1 MKKIASVLLLS
12 TALMGCSEATI
23 DTTTEESMQSS
34 IEKVRKSLSE
44 DDKDKFDEALKIVAF
59 SQVEFSD
66 LFLDAQSNSDVAK
79 SKMEDSLN
87 GKTASEVMD
96 EAKIIEKERKEREKQ
111 QALNEIKELE
121 QKKEAS
127 EKASLELNNFEVVRS
142 RFYKREGRFS
152 TQPIIELTVSNKTN
166 EAVSRV
172 FFKGTLSS
180 PNRSVPWLE
189 ETFNYQIA
197 GGLEPGETAEW
208 VLAPNM
214 FSKWGSVE
222 SPEDTI
228 LTVEVER
235 LDDAE
240 GNEMFST
247 RGFSRRDAD
256 RLRMLKEEFGS

>member
-34 IEKVRKSLSE
+34 IEKVRSSLSE
-44 DDKDKFDEALKIVAF
+44 DDKEKFDDALKIVAF
-59 SQVEFSD
+59 SQVDLSD
-66 LFLDAQSNSDVAK
+66 LFLDSQSNSDVTK
-79 SKMEDSLN
+79 NKMENSLN
-87 GKTASEVMD
+87 GKTASEVID
-96 EAKIIEKERKEREKQ
+96 EANRIEEERKAREKQ
-111 QALNEIKELE
+111 QALSEITELE
-121 QKKEAS
+121 QKKAAFE
-127 EKASLELNNFEVVRS
+127 EASLELKNFEVVRS
-142 RFYKREGRFS
+142 RFYKREDRFS

-166 EAVSRV
+166 TAVSRA

-189 ETFNYQIA
+189 ETFNYQIS
-197 GGLEPGETAEW
+197 GGLESGETAEW

-222 SPEDTI
+222 TPEDAI

-247 RGFSRRDAD
+247 RGFSSRDAD
-256 RLRMLKEEFGS
+256 RLRMLKEKFGS